1 MHWLADDARRGRE
14 TGSPGYYAAAQYV
27 AHEFGR
33 AGALPAGTGG
43 YFQPVQFVWRR
54 LREPD
59 SWVAMVRAA
68 RADTFE
74 LGEDLIV
81 SDGIDAADSI
91 DAEAVFVGHG
101 LQLPEAGV
109 DDLAGQD
116 LRGKIVVYLRG
127 APKNLPSTVAA
138 HAQSTGYR
146 WSRLKAAGAIGTVRI
161 SDPAALSVPWARVKA
176 NRGEPGMT
184 LADPAL
190 DEVSGLRFS
199 ASVNPANAEKVFEG
213 SGHTFAE
220 IVEAAHAGRSLPHFA
235 LPYRIRARVRLD
247 RKSVESPNVIGII
260 PGSDPAL
267 RRESVVLTAHLDHLG
282 VGGRIAGDSIY
293 NGAMDNASG
302 VATLIEIARAL
313 HASPPRR
320 SVVLLALTGE
330 EKGLLGS
337 YAFASRPPPSVGHM
351 VASLNLD
358 MFLPIV
364 PLKSVI
370 AFGVEESELGDWFRE
385 IADSADVRVQPD
397 PHPEQTIFVRSD
409 QYNLVRAGVPSLFV
423 TFGETGDSTLDRRF
437 KDWMRDRYH
446 APSDDVNQPVD
457 KDAAVAFNRL
467 LLRVCRDVADRPET
481 PRWKAESFFRRYAR
495 NPGAIAPPVN
505 ESAPPDSGRTAR

>member
-1 MHWLADDARRGRE
+1 VRWLADDARRGRE

-27 AHEFGR
+27 AHEFER
-33 AGALPAGTGG
+33 AGALPAGTSG

-54 LREPD
+54 LREPE
-59 SWVAMVRAA
+59 SWVALVRAA

-74 LGEDLIV
+74 LGEDVIV
-81 SDGIDAADSI
+81 SDGLDAADSI
-91 DAEAVFVGHG
+91 DAEAVFVGYG
-101 LQLPEAGV
+101 LHLPEAGL
-109 DDLAGQD
+109 DDLTGHD
-116 LRGKIVVYLRG
+116 LRGKVAVYLRG
-127 APKNLPSTVAA
+127 APKNIPSTVAA

-146 WSRLKAAGAIGTVRI
+146 WSRLRAAGAIGTVTI
-161 SDPAALSVPWARVKA
+161 SDPAVVRVPWARIKA
-176 NRGEPGMT
+176 NRAEPGMT
-184 LADPAL
+184 LADSAL
-190 DEVSGLRFS
+190 DERRGLEFS
-199 ASVNPANAEKVFEG
+199 ASVNPDKAEKIFEG

-220 IVEAAHAGRSLPHFA
+220 ILDAAHAGRAIPHFE
-235 LPYRIRARVRLD
+235 LPFRIRARVRVD
-247 RKSVESPNVIGII
+247 RKNVESPNVIGII

-267 RRESVVLTAHLDHLG
+267 RGESVVLTAHLDHLG
-282 VGGRIAGDSIY
+282 VGGPIAGDSIY

-313 HASPPRR
+313 RASPPKR

-337 YAFASRPPPSVGHM
+337 WAFASRPPPSVGHM

-370 AFGVEESELGDWFRE
+370 AFGIEESELGDWFRE
-385 IADSADVRVQPD
+385 IADSAGVRIQPD
-397 PHPEQTIFVRSD
+397 PMPEQTIFVRSD

-423 TFGETGDSTLDRRF
+423 TFGETGDSTQDRRF
-437 KDWMRDRYH
+437 KDWRRDRYH
-446 APSDDVNQPVD
+446 APSDDLNQPVD

-467 LLRVCRDVADRPET
+467 LLRVCRDVADRPEA

-495 NPGAIAPPVN
+495 NPGSIAPPVKG
-505 ESAPPDSGRTAR
+505 SAPPDSARTAS

>member
-1 MHWLADDARRGRE
+1 M
-14 TGSPGYYAAAQYV
+14 
-27 AHEFGR
+27 
-33 AGALPAGTGG
+33 PAGTDG
-43 YFQPVQFVWRR
+43 YFQPVQFVWRK
-54 LREPD
+54 LREPE
-59 SWVAMVRAA
+59 SWLALVRPG
-68 RADTFE
+68 RADTLE
-74 LGEDLIV
+74 LGEEAII
-81 SDGIDAADSI
+81 SDGLDAADSV

-101 LQLPEAGV
+101 LQLAEAGL
-109 DDLAGQD
+109 DDFAGQD
-116 LRGKIVVYLRG
+116 LHGKIAVYLRG
-127 APKNLPSTVAA
+127 APKNVPSTVAA

-146 WSRLKAAGAIGTVRI
+146 WSRLKAAGAIGTMTI
-161 SDPAALSVPWARVKA
+161 SDPTVHSVPWARIKA

-184 LADPAL
+184 LADSSL
-190 DEVSGLRFS
+190 DERRGLKFS
-199 ASVNPANAEKVFEG
+199 ASVNPAKAEQMFDG

-220 IVEAAHAGRSLPHFA
+220 ILDAAHAGRAIPRFK

-247 RKSVESPNVIGII
+247 RRNVESPNVIGII

-267 RRESVVLTAHLDHLG
+267 RGESVVLTAHLDHLG
-282 VGGRIAGDSIY
+282 VGGPIAGDSIY

-313 HASPPRR
+313 HASPPKR

-337 YAFASRPPPSVGHM
+337 YAFANHPPPAVGHM
-351 VASLNLD
+351 VTNLNLD

-370 AFGVEESELGDWFRE
+370 AYGIDESELGDWFRA
-385 IADSADVRVQPD
+385 IADTADVRVEPD
-397 PHPEQTIFVRSD
+397 PEPDQNIFVRSD
-409 QYNLVRAGVPSLFV
+409 QYNLVRAGVPALFV

-437 KDWMRDRYH
+437 KAWRRDRYH
-446 APSDDVNQPVD
+446 APSDDVHQPVN

-481 PRWKAESFFRRYAR
+481 PRWKADSFFRRYAKD
-495 NPGAIAPPVN
+495 PSMIAPRTAG
-505 ESAPPDSGRTAR
+505 SAPHDTTHAAG